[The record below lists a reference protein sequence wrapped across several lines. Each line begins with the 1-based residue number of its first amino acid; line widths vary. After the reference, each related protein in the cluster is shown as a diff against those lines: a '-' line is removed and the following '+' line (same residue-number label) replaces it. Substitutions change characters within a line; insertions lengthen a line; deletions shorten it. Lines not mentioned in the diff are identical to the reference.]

1 MISNNEKLNKFHQA
15 INHYAEEQRK
25 KIEQEVEEFKKR
37 ELDEAE
43 SEVLAEA
50 YRMIQKEMAEM
61 RGRITR
67 EIAHREMDARR
78 ALLEKRGEITRK
90 VFAAAREKLLD
101 FAGSAEYGALLE
113 KFARA
118 LGPVFRGSE
127 TAVIFLKPSDM
138 AYRDRVAQAYGG
150 PCEIRPDAGI
160 AIGGLRAQDSARGL
174 AADET
179 LDAAL
184 EDQLEWF
191 EENSGLA
198 AV

>member
-113 KFARA
+113 K
-118 LGPVFRGSE
+118 E
-127 TAVIFLKPSDM
+127 M
-138 AYRDRVAQAYGG
+138 
-150 PCEIRPDAGI
+150 
-160 AIGGLRAQDSARGL
+160 
-174 AADET
+174 
-179 LDAAL
+179 AAL
-184 EDQLEWF
+184 LE
-191 EENSGLA
+191 A
-198 AV
+198 AGGDLF